1 MPQQETQPDPSAII
15 SLSTAYWG
23 AQTLLTANRI
33 GLFEFLGESAYGL
46 DEVAQGLGTD
56 RRATRLLVNACI
68 GLGLVTRVDDQYQN
82 SPQSQAFLCPG
93 KPGFLGNALRYSD
106 DLYPVWT
113 SLEQTLKSGQPA
125 LPTADYTGDDE
136 ERTRHFVHGMHNRAL
151 GIGRLL
157 VRLVDL
163 ADRASMIDVGGGPGT
178 YSCLFA
184 RAYPRLKARVLDLPG
199 VVRVA
204 DEIIAEMGLP
214 ERVTAAGFDYLQD
227 EFPGPVDVVLISG
240 VFHRESEATCRQL
253 IAQAADS
260 LVPGGVLIISDV
272 FTDAGGAQ
280 PAFATLFGLNMMI
293 TAPDGGVHAD
303 ADVARWMQ
311 EAGFTGTD
319 IRHFPPPM
327 PHRMVIGEKS

>member
-1 MPQQETQPDPSAII
+1 VPQQETQPDPSAII

-125 LPTADYTGDDE
+125 LPTTDYTGDDE

-240 VFHRESEATCRQL
+240 VFHRESEETCRRL
-253 IAQAADS
+253 IESAWNALDENG
-260 LVPGGVLIISDV
+260 LLIVSDV
-272 FTDAGGAQ
+272 FCDAGGAA
-280 PAFATLFGLNMMI
+280 PTFATLFGLNMLL
-293 TAPDGGVHAD
+293 TAEHGGVHAD
-303 ADVARWMQ
+303 RDVMQWMADQ
-311 EAGFTGTD
+311 GFSQMSSNQ
-319 IRHFPPPM
+319 FPPPM
-327 PHRMVIGEKS
+327 PHRVLTGIKP